1 MLVSLDVR
9 LCRYSCSVWRSLD
22 VDKDRKRRPLHGG
35 SRRREPGRSSDRA
48 AVAVR
53 GELLFFNEETGHGFI
68 RTEEGERLYVARES
82 FAPGHVPVGRCAGVV
97 VDFTRGAGVRE
108 HAFEAFDVTKVS
120 EPAVGRARLRGT
132 RKGTR

>member
-1 MLVSLDVR
+1 V
-9 LCRYSCSVWRSLD
+9 
-22 VDKDRKRRPLHGG
+22 GG
-35 SRRREPGRSSDRA
+35 VPDARCGLGRSSDRV

-97 VDFTRGAGVRE
+97 VDFTRGVGVRE
-108 HAFEAFDVTKVS
+108 HAFEAFGVTKVEVPS
-120 EPAVGRARLRGT
+120 VGRARLRGT